1 MVANGD
7 TDGYYAIMRSRSYVF
22 AVVLS
27 VTLLIGTGS
36 VSAEPIV
43 QSSERYHYSYV
54 IPEGW
59 RQIPNSTLDEYIRV
73 IASET
78 DVKNLRFTAGFHL
91 AGKGYFEYPYILT
104 QEHNVDTPSYDQIQ
118 RSFEKGFG
126 KGLTKISEDL
136 SEYAQSI
143 DADEPYIDQKRNI
156 VFTTI
161 DMDVTGV
168 GQVRGLVAIFL
179 GRQSMVQLNFYATRQ
194 QYNDWLPVFQ
204 ETIDSFHFESGYE
217 YNPVVAEEN
226 DPHSIPDALRA
237 GAITAIVGAG
247 LGALFAKTR
256 LWVRLQ
262 KSGRP
267 KKPARRNR
275 GETDR

>member
-1 MVANGD
+1 
-7 TDGYYAIMRSRSYVF
+7 
-22 AVVLS
+22 
-27 VTLLIGTGS
+27 
-36 VSAEPIV
+36 
-43 QSSERYHYSYV
+43 
-54 IPEGW
+54 
-59 RQIPNSTLDEYIRV
+59 
-73 IASET
+73 
-78 DVKNLRFTAGFHL
+78 
-91 AGKGYFEYPYILT
+91 
-104 QEHNVDTPSYDQIQ
+104 
-118 RSFEKGFG
+118 
-126 KGLTKISEDL
+126 
-136 SEYAQSI
+136 
-143 DADEPYIDQKRNI
+143 
-156 VFTTI
+156 
-161 DMDVTGV
+161 MDVTGV